1 MIAEPWP
8 TPRPSASQRP
18 STGRKPVVLDDTNGV
33 HLFVELDPRGA
44 TDREVAA
51 FLEDLYGV
59 PLLRKG
65 LKPRHEGAQ
74 VWGQ

>member
-8 TPRPSASQRP
+8 MRPSATQRP
-18 STGRKPVVLDDTNGV
+18 STHRQPVVLSDTYGV
-33 HLFVELDPRGA
+33 PLFVEVDPRGA

-59 PLLRKG
+59 PLVRKG

>member
-1 MIAEPWP
+1 MIAEPFP
-8 TPRPSASQRP
+8 KTRP
-18 STGRKPVVLDDTNGV
+18 STARTPVVLSDTNGV
-33 HLFVELDPRGA
+33 PLFVELDPRGA